1 MAIQIEIIDLIL
13 IRIQDITYV
22 SFDSSRAT

>member
-13 IRIQDITYV
+13 IPIQEITYV
-22 SFDSSRAT
+22 SFDLSRAT